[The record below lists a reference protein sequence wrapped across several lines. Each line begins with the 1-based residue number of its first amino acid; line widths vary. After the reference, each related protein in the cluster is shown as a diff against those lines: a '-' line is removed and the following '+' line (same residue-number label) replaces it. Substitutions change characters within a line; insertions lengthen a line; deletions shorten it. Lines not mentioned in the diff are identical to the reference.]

1 MKNNNLI
8 RRSKVT
14 IDSTNQ
20 NENISFSVSILK
32 KDNREILEIS
42 FITNKETIYKT
53 SDKKKVL
60 YPPSSI
66 SLELDE
72 HNLLTLTSCLISSMS
87 LAFKK
92 EELFELGDTIE
103 DNNYSV
109 KMTKN
114 ADSRNKII
122 FDIYRNN
129 EQIISFPMGRTKI
142 TLLLFL
148 IKDTFNKIENPS
160 QFLVENKKYLFKI
173 FKNNKDEFVVG
184 KSILRNSEIE
194 ILRNITYSLIFD
206 FKYEIKLEN
215 YKKIYRQILV
225 FTNRHKE
232 VVVMMKNIAKNLKL
246 YFTINSQLL
255 AALMLSLPEINVF
268 KGNEKDSKLNKVFN
282 SKYILK
288 AGKNFLG
295 FDIEEQKSHIKS
307 KNSGSIIFRVSDA
320 ENRAF
325 AEIPLGKDWIFFF
338 SEIIELYNKIPEIP
352 YYSHQ
357 WSFDKY
363 IIRITHFKNENI
375 LMMIKHNNSENT
387 LNIILELTSYFELI
401 CKIIE
406 LVQNIS
412 NFRFTLLNLENP
424 QENLSLAK
432 IDEKAGTIITTYN
445 GVQFGKPHLSESDKY
460 QIKYSAI
467 NRILFGRWLSVH
479 TERVNISSSGII
491 TTVDAEY
498 ILDESEKNK
507 SPLVALAL
515 LASLSFKGDE
525 DDE

>member
-148 IKDTFNKIENPS
+148 IKDTFNKI
-160 QFLVENKKYLFKI
+160 
-173 FKNNKDEFVVG
+173 
-184 KSILRNSEIE
+184 
-194 ILRNITYSLIFD
+194 
-206 FKYEIKLEN
+206 
-215 YKKIYRQILV
+215 
-225 FTNRHKE
+225 
-232 VVVMMKNIAKNLKL
+232 
-246 YFTINSQLL
+246 
-255 AALMLSLPEINVF
+255 
-268 KGNEKDSKLNKVFN
+268 
-282 SKYILK
+282 
-288 AGKNFLG
+288 
-295 FDIEEQKSHIKS
+295 
-307 KNSGSIIFRVSDA
+307 
-320 ENRAF
+320 
-325 AEIPLGKDWIFFF
+325 
-338 SEIIELYNKIPEIP
+338 
-352 YYSHQ
+352 
-357 WSFDKY
+357 
-363 IIRITHFKNENI
+363 
-375 LMMIKHNNSENT
+375 
-387 LNIILELTSYFELI
+387 
-401 CKIIE
+401 
-406 LVQNIS
+406 
-412 NFRFTLLNLENP
+412 
-424 QENLSLAK
+424 
-432 IDEKAGTIITTYN
+432 
-445 GVQFGKPHLSESDKY
+445 
-460 QIKYSAI
+460 
-467 NRILFGRWLSVH
+467 
-479 TERVNISSSGII
+479 
-491 TTVDAEY
+491 
-498 ILDESEKNK
+498 
-507 SPLVALAL
+507 
-515 LASLSFKGDE
+515 
-525 DDE
+525 